1 MSNGPSIIDDIYP
14 FGLMEEVFDHLDE
27 VRVNNGVKGE
37 EEVESSQSMSP
48 RVRVVAVQRSLRA
61 RLEEKESVPGVSG
74 EHHSLNAV
82 ARGSARALSAIDIN
96 GFVLE

>member
-1 MSNGPSIIDDIYP
+1 
-14 FGLMEEVFDHLDE
+14 MEEVFDHLDK
-27 VRVNNGVKGE
+27 VRADNGVEGDE
-37 EEVESSQSMSP
+37 EMESSRSMSP

-74 EHHSLNAV
+74 EHHSLSAV
-82 ARGSARALSAIDIN
+82 ARRSVCALSAIDIN